1 MSEFETTIDGAL
13 ERITR
18 LLETLAARMATAERQ
33 LQTVIDVLPEMQRE
47 IEVLHRAVALHQ
59 RAFESLAGGEPP
71 AAPRGG
77 LN

>member
-47 IEVLHRAVALHQ
+47 IEVLPSSEPRRRA
-59 RAFESLAGGEPP
+59 SP
-71 AAPRGG
+71 ARF
-77 LN
+77 